1 LTTYICKIKLRHK
14 LVCVKKM
21 MEQKNNEKDS
31 GFEKEK
37 LQAEILTEALPYIKD
52 FVDETFV
59 IKYGG
64 SAIGSNK
71 SFNSFIKN
79 ICLLKS
85 VGINIIV
92 VHGGGP
98 QIDTMLKKLDITPQ
112 FVDGLRVTDATTMQV
127 VEMVLC
133 GNINKFIVEQ
143 ICKQGQK
150 AVGVSGKDYEI
161 IKAEK
166 LNAVYRKNSGE
177 TPKIEE
183 LVNLGFVGKPA
194 NVNPDFFGFAQ
205 EMDFIPVIAPV
216 ANGTDGNTYNMNAD
230 TVAGAIAVAV
240 GAKKLILLSD
250 VDGVL
255 DKEKNKISLI
265 TEQKAKELIA
275 DGTISGGMIPKIE
288 TAIASVEN
296 GVASAHIISGFRENA
311 LLLEILTKDGTGT
324 MIVE

>member
-1 LTTYICKIKLRHK
+1 MTQLNDENHL
-14 LVCVKKM
+14 
-21 MEQKNNEKDS
+21 Q
-31 GFEKEK
+31 KEK

-52 FVDETFV
+52 FVEETFV

-64 SAIGSNK
+64 SAIGNNP

-79 ICLLKS
+79 VCLLKS

-98 QIDTMLKKLDITPQ
+98 QIDVMLNRLNITPQ
-112 FVDGLRVTDATTMQV
+112 FVDGLRVTDSATMQV

-133 GNINKFIVEQ
+133 GSINKYIVEQ
-143 ICKQGQK
+143 ICKNGQK
-150 AVGVSGKDYEI
+150 AVGISGKDYEI

-166 LNAVYRKNSGE
+166 LNAVYRKSAGE
-177 TPKIEE
+177 AQKVEE

-216 ANGTDGNTYNMNAD
+216 ANGADGNTYNMNAD

-250 VDGVL
+250 VDGIL
-255 DKEKNKISLI
+255 DKNKNKIPLV

-296 GVASAHIISGFRENA
+296 GVGSAHIISGLRDNA